1 MYRYHKKV
9 SNTNT
14 PFFPCI
20 GSLELPRM
28 QTTAL
33 SKNTKIQKPI
43 QSPEPQVMCCRQLVG
58 HKIQL
63 VPPAKQGTIQVD
75 KQIFTSIEKVCPE
88 AVIIIGFIR
97 KTITY
102 TAIIHNEEVPNYSIQ
117 DDVPFQG
124 LIESMDIKENHQF
137 NITEQKILSEVFSQE
152 TNLRQSND
160 SELYTHT
167 LAFNLIEKD
176 IIKVCV
182 QMIT

>member
-1 MYRYHKKV
+1 MYRYHKKE
-9 SNTNT
+9 SDTNT

-20 GSLELPRM
+20 GSSKLSRM

-43 QSPEPQVMCCRQLVG
+43 QSPEPQIMCCRQIVE

-63 VPPAKQGTIQVD
+63 VPPAKQGTITVD
-75 KQIFTSIEKVCPE
+75 KQILANIEKVCSE
-88 AVIIIGFIR
+88 VVVIIGFIR

-102 TAIIHNEEVPNYSIQ
+102 TAVIHNEEVPNYSIQ
-117 DDVPFQG
+117 DDVPFQC
-124 LIESMDIKENHQF
+124 LIESTAIKENNQF
-137 NITEQKILSEVFSQE
+137 DITEQKILSEVFSQE
-152 TNLRQSND
+152 VNLGQSNNP
-160 SELYTHT
+160 ELYMHT

-176 IIKVCV
+176 IIKISV